1 MRPEVFISMERG
13 RDEWNQLF
21 LLVRSDQEVAGLSQ
35 SIRQVVASID
45 SEQPVYAIQT
55 LEEAMAVSAFQQRL
69 SAALL
74 GIFAATAL
82 ALAAIGIYGVMSYS
96 VSTRTQEIG
105 VRMAVGAERSDVVRL
120 ILAQVLKLSALGLLI
135 GVGVLLLA
143 GGALRGLL
151 FGVRPTDPM
160 TIALVSLTLAVVA
173 LLAGWVPA
181 WRASRVNPIQA
192 LRYE

>member
-1 MRPEVFISMERG
+1 
-13 RDEWNQLF
+13 
-21 LLVRSDQEVAGLSQ
+21 
-35 SIRQVVASID
+35 
-45 SEQPVYAIQT
+45 
-55 LEEAMAVSAFQQRL
+55 
-69 SAALL
+69 
-74 GIFAATAL
+74 
-82 ALAAIGIYGVMSYS
+82 MSYS

-151 FGVRPTDPM
+151 FGVSPTDPM